1 MLLAS
6 DACGDVDAILAMALA
21 AEKYNWTAPKLT
33 ARNGVL
39 EINKGRHP
47 LQELVVP
54 SFIPNDCHLI
64 NEGSDDDR
72 LHQVQTPCLV
82 LTGPNHSGKSVYLKQ
97 VALIVYLAHT
107 GSFVPAELAVIG
119 ITDRILTRISTRES
133 VCKEDSAFGID
144 LKQLHYAMK
153 HLTSRSLLIIDEF
166 GNGTN
171 PDDGAGLL
179 ASFLEYLR
187 SLKDKAPRSLLATHM
202 HDLFDDPQLALV
214 QNLHIVHMEITRA
227 PSDKTSAYHVTYLFK
242 LRDGYISTSFGGYCA
257 TLNGVPNPVVERAD
271 VLSSLLSRHED
282 IRVPCAKLTS
292 DEELRLQLAES
303 VARRFLEE
311 SFHELANDD
320 DSSHLNSQDSLRRIL
335 AM

>member
-1 MLLAS
+1 
-6 DACGDVDAILAMALA
+6 MALA
-21 AEKYNWTAPKLT
+21 AEKYNWTAPTLT

-39 EINKGRHP
+39 EITKGRHP

-54 SFIPNDCHLI
+54 SFIPNDCRLR
-64 NEGSDDDR
+64 NEECDDD
-72 LHQVQTPCLV
+72 QSTPCMV

-97 VALIVYLAHT
+97 VALIVYLAHV

-153 HLTSRSLLIIDEF
+153 HLTPQSLLIIDEF

-179 ASFLEYLR
+179 ASFLEYVQ
-187 SLKDKAPRSLLATHM
+187 SLKAEAPRSLLATHM
-202 HDLFDDPQLALV
+202 HDLFDDPQLSLARSMSLT
-214 QNLHIVHMEITRA
+214 HMEITKT
-227 PSDKTSAYHVTYLFK
+227 PSRETGANHVTYLFK
-242 LRDGYISTSFGGYCA
+242 LQDGYISTSFGGYCA

-271 VLSSLLSRHED
+271 ALSLLLSRHED
-282 IRVPCAKLTS
+282 IRVPCTKLTS
-292 DEELRLQLAES
+292 DEEQRLQWAES
-303 VARRFLEE
+303 VARKFLEE
-311 SFHELANDD
+311 SFHEPENDED
-320 DSSHLNSQDSLRRIL
+320 PPHLDPQESLRRVL
-335 AM
+335 AMSSHMG